1 VGHSLGERS
10 SSAATDSG
18 GNHVKQHLWNA
29 KHFTREMEKAYEEMW
44 QGMLKPVML
53 HGLQLW
59 NLWNDI
65 LEEINEVLAAE

>member
-1 VGHSLGERS
+1 M
-10 SSAATDSG
+10 AAAIMSNT
-18 GNHVKQHLWNA
+18 
-29 KHFTREMEKAYEEMW
+29 Y
-44 QGMLKPVML
+44 GMLSTLLVRWRRLTRKGVEANT